1 MTGRD
6 GGAALEPIDPSP
18 VVVLVRPQ
26 LADNIGAVARC
37 MANGG
42 LFHLRLVAPRD
53 GWPQDR
59 AWRMA
64 SGADRILDQATVHE
78 TVADAVAD
86 LHRVY
91 ATCPRPRHVIKP
103 LLTARAAAV
112 DVRAAEVRGL
122 RTGILFGPERAGLD
136 NDDMAQADTLVR
148 YPLNPAFDSLNLA
161 QAVMVMA
168 YEWWTAADDTAPAQM
183 LTHKTAVATKAEL
196 EHFLVHLID
205 QLDAC
210 GFLRN
215 APKRPGMVQNIRHL
229 FQRGEVTE
237 QELRTLHGMV
247 AGLALG
253 RRRLGRFEDDLL
265 LAAAELGEPGLV
277 QGDLRLLDAPESRT
291 AHKIAGG
298 GAAVIVIPAHGREDG
313 GLPRQRHSDGAE
325 DRVGCDGNDG
335 GSSLGGHLQP
345 DHGCAGTVSD
355 HPHRRDGTAGNDGCG
370 CRARDRACHG
380 R

>member
-6 GGAALEPIDPSP
+6 GGADLRPIEGSP

-53 GWPQDR
+53 GWPQER

-64 SGADRILDQATVHE
+64 SGADRILEAVTVHE

-86 LHRVY
+86 LHRVF
-91 ATCPRPRHVIKP
+91 ATCPRPRYIVKTVM
-103 LLTARAAAV
+103 TAREGAGEIRAAAA
-112 DVRAAEVRGL
+112 REL
-122 RTGILFGPERAGLD
+122 RCGILFGPERTGLD
-136 NDDMAQADTLVR
+136 NDDMAAADTLIK

-168 YEWWTAADDTAPAQM
+168 YEWWTAAEATPPRQL
-183 LTHKTAVATKAEL
+183 LTHTTRVATKAEL
-196 EHFLVHLID
+196 ERLLEHLVD

-215 APKRPGMVQNIRHL
+215 APKRPGMVRNIRHL
-229 FQRGEVTE
+229 FQRGEITE
-237 QELRTLHGMV
+237 QEVRTLHGVV

-253 RRRLGRFEDDLL
+253 RRRLGRLE
-265 LAAAELGEPGLV
+265 
-277 QGDLRLLDAPESRT
+277 
-291 AHKIAGG
+291 
-298 GAAVIVIPAHGREDG
+298 
-313 GLPRQRHSDGAE
+313 AE
-325 DRVGCDGNDG
+325 DV
-335 GSSLGGHLQP
+335 SP
-345 DHGCAGTVSD
+345 DL
-355 HPHRRDGTAGNDGCG
+355 
-370 CRARDRACHG
+370 
-380 R
+380 